1 MNLQSVIASV
11 SVMAIIMI
19 IGFLLERKTK
29 SAIEAKQ
36 LIIQILVILAVPSVI
51 LNAIFQTEITDKV
64 LSQMGLIFLFSVTIN
79 CLGILIGLV
88 VAKIVGFTSLK
99 ARQIAVL
106 AGLGNTG
113 FIGIPLCAS
122 IFGPMGG
129 LLASIFDAGM
139 SLTAFTVAV
148 LLLQEKMKFSLANFK
163 PLLNP
168 PVIAISFGLLFAIS
182 GFEAP
187 SLIKQ
192 VSATLAG
199 IAAPLAMLY
208 VGLLIPSIFQ
218 KNKDVEKLQIKNV
231 ALPIFL
237 KLLLMPVVTLLIMKG
252 IPIDS
257 FMKELII
264 IQSAMPTLTL
274 ATVLFV
280 RYSNGDRSGL
290 ITVVTSTAL
299 SLLTIPVIAF
309 LIQKFL

>member
-1 MNLQSVIASV
+1 M
-11 SVMAIIMI
+11 
-19 IGFLLERKTK
+19 
-29 SAIEAKQ
+29 
-36 LIIQILVILAVPSVI
+36 
-51 LNAIFQTEITDKV
+51 
-64 LSQMGLIFLFSVTIN
+64 
-79 CLGILIGLV
+79 
-88 VAKIVGFTSLK
+88 VAKLCGFTSLK

-139 SLTAFTVAV
+139 SFTAFTVAV
-148 LLLQEKMKFSLANFK
+148 LLLQEKVKFSFANLK
-163 PLLNP
+163 PLINP
-168 PVIAISFGLLFAIS
+168 PVMAITFGLLFAVS
-182 GFEAP
+182 GLEAP
-187 SLIKQ
+187 SIVKQ
-192 VSATLAG
+192 VFSTLAG

-218 KNKDVEKLQIKNV
+218 KNKGVAKLQTKNV

-237 KLLLMPVVTLLIMKG
+237 KLLMMPVITLLVMKG
-252 IPIDS
+252 MPIET

-280 RYSNGDRSGL
+280 RYSDGDRSGL

-299 SLLTIPVIAF
+299 SLLTIPVVAF